1 METHFKSFVFDMRGF
16 SDISQVID
24 REIEAWRASEKD
36 LDSIVSVSSTMKS
49 DTLVV
54 IIAFN
59 VNAEPP
65 A

>member
-1 METHFKSFVFDMRGF
+1 METHFKSFIFDMRGF
-16 SDISQVID
+16 SDISHVID
-24 REIEAWRASEKD
+24 KEIEAWRASEKN

-49 DTLVV
+49 DTLVI

-59 VNAEPP
+59 VNTEPP